1 MSRSPEELAEEWSR
15 TPRPNQDVDECELR
29 WSLVCD
35 WEKESFLAG
44 YHLRDEE
51 IEQLEIQIA
60 NLKAEIKEEWRE
72 EVANLKEE
80 IAMLKAELREVGNE

>member
-1 MSRSPEELAEEWSR
+1 LDGIAGGAEMKTPEDLA
-15 TPRPNQDVDECELR
+15 DEHTKAWWGDREDNITIATR
-29 WSLVCD
+29 Q
-35 WEKESFLAG
+35 SFLAG

-72 EVANLKEE
+72 EVANLKEQF
-80 IAMLKAELREVGNE
+80 AMLKAELREVGNE